1 MSRKFIRAYICDRC
15 GALGKSEFHIFGH
28 DFVKTAPT
36 GWGKLGSADLCP
48 TCTKDI
54 MVSVEEESVDDSK

>member
-1 MSRKFIRAYICDRC
+1 MSRKFINAYICDRC

-28 DFVKTAPT
+28 DLMKTAPA

-48 TCTKDI
+48 TCSKAVLKFD
-54 MVSVEEESVDDSK
+54 EEESTNDSK